1 MNAVRNAAL
10 QAPLRT
16 ALVVSANEGHARVDR
31 ISLKNAKIHVSRAVQ
46 SGRAAREHL
55 LKYGADVVIVD
66 DILEDGAGWDFVQ
79 SLKSDHVLRHIP
91 VILAT
96 SSAGRDRVME
106 AIRLGCAGFLVRP
119 YSLDTFFKHLTLA
132 RQAACFLREEMGDVA
147 QSRELAEQGRAEE
160 ALPKLEKALETPD
173 DAQHHYELGMR
184 LMATKEY
191 GQAVECFTRAV
202 QINALLA
209 EAHLGLARCWLALG
223 DEVRYRKALTR
234 AADISAKGARFER
247 YKDEFLAI
255 LKADP
260 YGFNP
265 FVTLGMRLARERDWD
280 GALMALKN
288 AIWLCP
294 DDAKAHLEL
303 AKAYHFKRDPELAK
317 RSVSQALTLSSHEP
331 EAHDLYERWT
341 GRVWGEEA
349 QEPEEVLMDEK
360 SMFPD
365 MIPVMLNGVLYLA
378 GMVTEGLHRFRRDY
392 A

>member
-1 MNAVRNAAL
+1 M
-10 QAPLRT
+10 
-16 ALVVSANEGHARVDR
+16 
-31 ISLKNAKIHVSRAVQ
+31 LKH
-46 SGRAAREHL
+46 
-55 LKYGADVVIVD
+55 GADVVIVD
-66 DILEDGAGWDFVQ
+66 DILEDGSGWNLVQ
-79 SLKSDHVLRHIP
+79 SLKAERVLRHIP

-96 SSAGRDRVME
+96 SSAGRDRVVE

-132 RQAACFLREEMGDVA
+132 RQAACFLSEELDEVA
-147 QSRELAEQGRAEE
+147 VCLDLAEQGRMEE
-160 ALPKLEKALETPD
+160 ALPKLEKALEKPE
-173 DAQHHYELGMR
+173 DARHHYQKGMR
-184 LMATKEY
+184 HLARQEY
-191 GQAVECFTRAV
+191 GQAVDCFTRAV
-202 QINALLA
+202 RINALLT
-209 EAHLGLARCWLALG
+209 EAYLGLSRCWLALG
-223 DEVRYRKALTR
+223 DEVRYRKALTQ
-234 AADISAKGARFER
+234 AAGICAKAARFER

-255 LKADP
+255 LNADP

-265 FVTLGMRLARERDWD
+265 FVSLGMRLAREMDWN

-288 AIWLCP
+288 AVWLFP
-294 DDAKAHLEL
+294 GDAKAHLEL

-317 RSVSQALTLSSHEP
+317 KSVSQALTLSSHEP

-341 GRVWGEEA
+341 GRIWGEKERVV
-349 QEPEEVLMDEK
+349 EEVLMDEK